1 MNHINIFSFKLIN
14 ILVRVY
20 WLIRVYFSSRVTSNY
35 KSNTLKKREFERQ
48 SMNSILDSISQP
60 KEIQNLNLKELI
72 QLAKECRHRII
83 EVTSQ
88 QGGHLASSLGTVEIT
103 VALLKNF
110 DFSIDRIVWDVGH
123 QAYPYKILTDRNKH
137 FDSLGKAGGIKKFLS
152 RDESSYD
159 HFGAG
164 HASTSISAALGM
176 AIGRDLQQK
185 KHRVIAIIGDGA
197 MTGGLAF
204 EALNHN
210 GSLDKNVL
218 VIYND
223 NGISIDPNVGAI
235 SKLLT
240 RFASSRFYNRFREE
254 TLEFAEKAP
263 FSEQLGLKTTLQ
275 KLHDSA
281 KSFFS
286 PPSMLFEQLGWRY
299 FGTVDGHKL
308 PDLLNLID
316 HVKNLD
322 GPIVI
327 HAITQKGKGYAF
339 AEEDSYKY
347 HGVTPFEPVDGKFI
361 KKEPTGNAKSFSEV
375 FGDKLDELM
384 ARDQK
389 LVVLSAAMLSGTGI
403 VKLQPK
409 YPDRVLDV
417 GIAEGHAVTCS
428 AGLAVAGN
436 KPFVAIY
443 STFLQRALDHIIHD
457 IAIQKLPVCF
467 MIDRAGLV
475 GADGPTHHGLYD
487 LTYLRMIPNMTIMV
501 PRNGAELRGMME
513 FACNYEKGPLAI
525 RYPKASTAEVDE
537 NKSPQLEFG
546 KAYILRKGEDVAL
559 FAVGLMVDTAEDV
572 ADLLQAKGYST
583 AVINAR
589 FVKPLDE
596 KMIVNFGNKVKLLV
610 SMEENT
616 RHGGFG
622 SGVLETL
629 SENGIRVP
637 TLLIGAPDRFIEQAS
652 QEEQRKAANLNAE
665 QIFMRILERIHL
677 PAEKIGNKRT
687 GLQKIHA

>member
-1 MNHINIFSFKLIN
+1 M
-14 ILVRVY
+14 
-20 WLIRVYFSSRVTSNY
+20 
-35 KSNTLKKREFERQ
+35 KSLLE
-48 SMNSILDSISQP
+48 SISQP
-60 KEIQNLNLKELI
+60 TEIQNLNLKELT
-72 QLAKECRHRII
+72 QLAEECRQRII

-88 QGGHLASSLGTVEIT
+88 RGGHLASSLGTVEIT

-110 DFSIDRIVWDVGH
+110 NFNIDRIVWDVGH
-123 QAYPYKILTDRNKH
+123 QAYAYKILTGRNEK

-152 RDESSYD
+152 RDESSFD

-176 AIGRDLQQK
+176 AIGRDIQQK
-185 KHRVIAIIGDGA
+185 KHRVIAVIGDGA

-210 GSLDKNVL
+210 GALDKNML

-223 NGISIDPNVGAI
+223 NSVSIDPNVGAI

-240 RFASSRFYNRFREE
+240 RFASSRFYNSFREE

-263 FSEQLGLKTTLQ
+263 FSERLGLKTTLQ

-299 FGTVDGHKL
+299 FGTVDGHDL
-308 PDLLNLID
+308 PELLDLINQ
-316 HVKNLD
+316 VKDLD

-339 AEEDSYKY
+339 AEEDAHKY
-347 HGVTPFEPVDGKFI
+347 HGVTPFEPEDGKFV
-361 KKEPTGNAKSFSEV
+361 KKKSSGNAISFSQV
-375 FGDKLDELM
+375 FANKLGELM
-384 ARDQK
+384 ARDEQ
-389 LVVLSAAMLSGTGI
+389 VVVVTAAMLSGTGI
-403 VKLQPK
+403 VKLEPK
-409 YPDRVLDV
+409 YPERVLDV

-428 AGLAVAGN
+428 AGLATTGS

-457 IAIQKLPVCF
+457 VAIQKLPVRF
-467 MIDRAGLV
+467 MLDRAGFV

-501 PRNGAELRGMME
+501 PRDGEELRGMME
-513 FACNYEKGPLAI
+513 LAYNNESGPSAI
-525 RYPKASTAEVDE
+525 RYPRGNTANPGE
-537 NKSPQLEFG
+537 NDCSQLEFG
-546 KAYILRKGEDVAL
+546 KAQILRKGKDIAL
-559 FAVGLMVDTAEDV
+559 FAIGLMVDIAEQT
-572 ADLLQAKGYST
+572 ADLLEKDGYSV
-583 AVINAR
+583 AVVNAR

-596 KMIVNFGNKVKLLV
+596 DVIVRLGKEVQLLV
-610 SMEENT
+610 SLEENT
-616 RHGGFG
+616 IHGGFG

-629 SENGIRVP
+629 SANGICVP
-637 TLLIGAPDRFIEQAS
+637 TLQLGVPDRFIAQGNPDEQLKSAELS
-652 QEEQRKAANLNAE
+652 ME
-665 QIFMRILERIHL
+665 QIYSRILERL
-677 PAEKIGNKRT
+677 PVPAHKKIRKKRIVSP
-687 GLQKIHA
+687 KNSPHNN

>member
-1 MNHINIFSFKLIN
+1 M
-14 ILVRVY
+14 
-20 WLIRVYFSSRVTSNY
+20 
-35 KSNTLKKREFERQ
+35 KSLLE
-48 SMNSILDSISQP
+48 SISQP
-60 KEIQNLNLKELI
+60 TEIQNLNLQELT
-72 QLAKECRHRII
+72 QLAEECRQRII
-83 EVTSQ
+83 KVTSQ
-88 QGGHLASSLGTVEIT
+88 RGGHLASSLGTVEIT

-110 DFSIDRIVWDVGH
+110 NFNIDRIVWDVGH
-123 QAYPYKILTDRNKH
+123 QAYAYKILTGRNEK

-152 RDESSYD
+152 RDESSFD

-185 KHRVIAIIGDGA
+185 KHRVIAVIGDGA

-210 GSLDKNVL
+210 GALDKNML

-223 NGISIDPNVGAI
+223 NSVSIDPNVGAI

-240 RFASSRFYNRFREE
+240 RFASSRFYNSFREE

-263 FSEQLGLKTTLQ
+263 FSERLGLKTTLQ

-299 FGTVDGHKL
+299 FGTVDGHDL
-308 PDLLNLID
+308 PELLDLIN
-316 HVKNLD
+316 HVKDLD

-339 AEEDSYKY
+339 AEEDAYKY
-347 HGVTPFEPVDGKFI
+347 HGVTPFEPEDGKFV
-361 KKEPTGNAKSFSEV
+361 KKKSSGNAISFSQV
-375 FGDKLDELM
+375 FGNKLGELM
-384 ARDQK
+384 ARDEQ
-389 LVVLSAAMLSGTGI
+389 VVVVTAAMLSGTGI
-403 VKLQPK
+403 VKLQLK
-409 YPDRVLDV
+409 YPERVLDV

-428 AGLAVAGN
+428 AGLATTGS

-457 IAIQKLPVCF
+457 VAIQKLPVRF
-467 MIDRAGLV
+467 MLDRAGFV

-501 PRNGAELRGMME
+501 PRDGEELRGMME
-513 FACNYEKGPLAI
+513 LAYNNESGPSAI
-525 RYPKASTAEVDE
+525 RYPRGNTANPDE
-537 NKSPQLEFG
+537 NDCSQLEFG
-546 KAYILRKGEDVAL
+546 KAQILRKGKDIAL
-559 FAVGLMVDTAEDV
+559 FAIGLMVDIAEQT
-572 ADLLQAKGYST
+572 ADLLEKNGYSV
-583 AVINAR
+583 AVVNAR

-596 KMIVNFGNKVKLLV
+596 DVIVRLGREVQLLV
-610 SMEENT
+610 SLEENT
-616 RHGGFG
+616 IHGGFG

-629 SENGIRVP
+629 SVSGICVP
-637 TLLIGAPDRFIEQAS
+637 TLQLGVPDRFIAQGNPDEQLRSAELS
-652 QEEQRKAANLNAE
+652 ME
-665 QIFMRILERIHL
+665 QIYSRILERL
-677 PAEKIGNKRT
+677 PVPAHKKIRKKRT
-687 GLQKIHA
+687 VSPKILAS

>member
-1 MNHINIFSFKLIN
+1 MK
-14 ILVRVY
+14 
-20 WLIRVYFSSRVTSNY
+20 
-35 KSNTLKKREFERQ
+35 
-48 SMNSILDSISQP
+48 SILASISQP
-60 KEIQNLNLKELI
+60 KEIQNLNLKELT
-72 QLAKECRHRII
+72 QLAAECRQRII

-88 QGGHLASSLGTVEIT
+88 RGGHLASSLGTVEIT

-110 DFSIDRIVWDVGH
+110 DFSLDRIVWDVGH
-123 QAYPYKILTDRNKH
+123 QAYPYKILTDRNEN
-137 FDSLGKAGGIKKFLS
+137 FDSLGKTGGIKKFLS

-185 KHRVIAIIGDGA
+185 KHRVIAVIGDGA

-210 GSLDKNVL
+210 GSLDKNML

-240 RFASSRFYNRFREE
+240 RFASSRFYNSFREE

-263 FSEQLGLKTTLQ
+263 FSERLGLKATLQ

-299 FGTVDGHKL
+299 FGTVDGHNL
-308 PDLLNLID
+308 PDLLDLID
-316 HVKNLD
+316 HVKDLD

-339 AEEDSYKY
+339 AEEDSHKY

-361 KKEPTGNAKSFSEV
+361 KNKSTGTTISFSQA
-375 FGDKLDELM
+375 FGDKLGELM
-384 ARDQK
+384 ERDEK
-389 LVVLSAAMLSGTGI
+389 VVVLTAAMLSGTGI

-428 AGLAVAGN
+428 AGLATTGN

-457 IAIQKLPVCF
+457 VAIQKLPVRF
-467 MIDRAGLV
+467 MLDRAGFV

-513 FACNYEKGPLAI
+513 LAYNYENGPLAI
-525 RYPKASTAEVDE
+525 RYPRGNTVELDE
-537 NKSPQLEFG
+537 NKSPQIEFG
-546 KAYILRKGEDVAL
+546 KAHVLRKGQDVAL
-559 FAVGLMVDTAEDV
+559 FAVGVMVDTAEEV
-572 ADLLQAKGYST
+572 ADVLEAKGFST

-596 KMIVNFGNKVKLLV
+596 KVIFQFGGKVKLLV
-610 SMEENT
+610 SLEENT
-616 RHGGFG
+616 IHGGFG
-622 SGVLETL
+622 SGVLESL
-629 SENGIRVP
+629 SEKGMCVP
-637 TLLIGAPDRFIEQAS
+637 TLQIGVPDRFIAQGS
-652 QEEQRKAANLNAE
+652 PEEQRQATELSPE
-665 QIFMRILERIHL
+665 QISTRILERL
-677 PAEKIGNKRT
+677 PVTEKEINKKRND
-687 GLQKIHA
+687 LQKVSA

>member
-1 MNHINIFSFKLIN
+1 M
-14 ILVRVY
+14 
-20 WLIRVYFSSRVTSNY
+20 
-35 KSNTLKKREFERQ
+35 KSLLE
-48 SMNSILDSISQP
+48 SISQP
-60 KEIQNLNLKELI
+60 TEIQNLNLQELT
-72 QLAKECRHRII
+72 QLAEECRQRII

-88 QGGHLASSLGTVEIT
+88 RGGHLASSLGTVEIT

-110 DFSIDRIVWDVGH
+110 NFNIDRIVWDVGH
-123 QAYPYKILTDRNKH
+123 QAYAYKILTGRNEK

-152 RDESSYD
+152 RDESSFD

-185 KHRVIAIIGDGA
+185 KHRVIAVIGDGA

-210 GSLDKNVL
+210 GALDKNML

-223 NGISIDPNVGAI
+223 NSVSIDPNVGAI

-240 RFASSRFYNRFREE
+240 RFASSRFYNSFREE

-263 FSEQLGLKTTLQ
+263 FSERLGLKTTLQ

-299 FGTVDGHKL
+299 FGTVDGHDL
-308 PDLLNLID
+308 PELLDLIN
-316 HVKNLD
+316 HVKDLD

-339 AEEDSYKY
+339 AEEDAHKY
-347 HGVTPFEPVDGKFI
+347 HGVTPFEPEDGKFV
-361 KKEPTGNAKSFSEV
+361 KKKSSGNAISFSQV
-375 FGDKLDELM
+375 FGNKLGELM
-384 ARDQK
+384 ARDEQ
-389 LVVLSAAMLSGTGI
+389 VVVVTAAMLSGTGI
-403 VKLQPK
+403 VKLQLK
-409 YPDRVLDV
+409 YPERVLDV

-428 AGLAVAGN
+428 AGLATTGS

-457 IAIQKLPVCF
+457 VAIQKLPVRF
-467 MIDRAGLV
+467 MLDRAGFV
-475 GADGPTHHGLYD
+475 GTDGPTHHGLYD

-501 PRNGAELRGMME
+501 PRDGEELRGMME
-513 FACNYEKGPLAI
+513 LAYNNESGPSAI
-525 RYPKASTAEVDE
+525 RYPRGNTANPDE
-537 NKSPQLEFG
+537 NDCSQLEFG
-546 KAYILRKGEDVAL
+546 KAQILRKGKDIAL
-559 FAVGLMVDTAEDV
+559 FAIGLMVDIAEQT
-572 ADLLQAKGYST
+572 ADLLEKNGYSV
-583 AVINAR
+583 AVVNAR

-596 KMIVNFGNKVKLLV
+596 DVIVRLGREVQLLV
-610 SMEENT
+610 SLEENT
-616 RHGGFG
+616 IHGGFG

-629 SENGIRVP
+629 SVSGICVP
-637 TLLIGAPDRFIEQAS
+637 TLQLGVPDRFIAQGNPDEQLRSAELS
-652 QEEQRKAANLNAE
+652 ME
-665 QIFMRILERIHL
+665 QIYSRILERL
-677 PAEKIGNKRT
+677 PVPAHKKIRKKRT
-687 GLQKIHA
+687 VSPKILAS

>member
-1 MNHINIFSFKLIN
+1 M
-14 ILVRVY
+14 
-20 WLIRVYFSSRVTSNY
+20 
-35 KSNTLKKREFERQ
+35 KKREFERQ

-384 ARDQK
+384 ALDQK

-457 IAIQKLPVCF
+457 IAIQKLPVRF

>member
-1 MNHINIFSFKLIN
+1 M
-14 ILVRVY
+14 
-20 WLIRVYFSSRVTSNY
+20 
-35 KSNTLKKREFERQ
+35 KSLLE
-48 SMNSILDSISQP
+48 SISQP
-60 KEIQNLNLKELI
+60 SEIQNLNLQELT
-72 QLAKECRHRII
+72 QLAEECRQRII
-83 EVTSQ
+83 KVTSQ
-88 QGGHLASSLGTVEIT
+88 RGGHLASSLGTVEIT

-110 DFSIDRIVWDVGH
+110 NFNIDRIVWDVGH
-123 QAYPYKILTDRNKH
+123 QAYAYKILTGRNEK

-152 RDESSYD
+152 RDESSFD

-185 KHRVIAIIGDGA
+185 KHRVIAVIGDGA

-210 GSLDKNVL
+210 GALDKNML

-223 NGISIDPNVGAI
+223 NSVSIDPNVGAI

-240 RFASSRFYNRFREE
+240 RFASSRFYNSFREE

-263 FSEQLGLKTTLQ
+263 FSERLGLKTTLQ

-299 FGTVDGHKL
+299 FGTVDGHDL
-308 PDLLNLID
+308 PELLDLIN
-316 HVKNLD
+316 HVKDLD
-322 GPIVI
+322 GPIII

-339 AEEDSYKY
+339 AEEDAHKY
-347 HGVTPFEPVDGKFI
+347 HGVTPFEPEDGKFV
-361 KKEPTGNAKSFSEV
+361 KKKSSGNAISFSQV
-375 FGDKLDELM
+375 FGNKLGELM
-384 ARDQK
+384 ARDEQ
-389 LVVLSAAMLSGTGI
+389 VVVVTAAMLSGTGI

-409 YPDRVLDV
+409 YPERVLDV

-428 AGLAVAGN
+428 AGLATTGS

-457 IAIQKLPVCF
+457 VAIQKLPVRF
-467 MIDRAGLV
+467 MLDRAGFV

-501 PRNGAELRGMME
+501 PRDGGELRGMME
-513 FACNYEKGPLAI
+513 LAYNNESGPSAI
-525 RYPKASTAEVDE
+525 RYPRGNTANPEE
-537 NKSPQLEFG
+537 NDCSQLEFG
-546 KAYILRKGEDVAL
+546 KAQILRKGKDIAL
-559 FAVGLMVDTAEDV
+559 FAIGLMVDIAEQT
-572 ADLLQAKGYST
+572 ADLLEKNGYSV
-583 AVINAR
+583 AVVNAR

-596 KMIVNFGNKVKLLV
+596 DVIVRLGREVQLLV
-610 SMEENT
+610 SLEENT
-616 RHGGFG
+616 IHGGFG

-629 SENGIRVP
+629 SVSGICVP
-637 TLLIGAPDRFIEQAS
+637 TLQLGVPDRFIAQGNPDEQLRSAELS
-652 QEEQRKAANLNAE
+652 ME
-665 QIFMRILERIHL
+665 QIYSRILERL
-677 PAEKIGNKRT
+677 PVPAHKKIRKKRIVSPKK
-687 GLQKIHA
+687 LAS

>member
-1 MNHINIFSFKLIN
+1 MK
-14 ILVRVY
+14 
-20 WLIRVYFSSRVTSNY
+20 
-35 KSNTLKKREFERQ
+35 
-48 SMNSILDSISQP
+48 SILASISQP
-60 KEIQNLNLKELI
+60 KEIQNLNLKELT
-72 QLAKECRHRII
+72 QLAAECRQRII

-88 QGGHLASSLGTVEIT
+88 RGGHLASSLGTVEIT

-110 DFSIDRIVWDVGH
+110 DFSSDRIVWDVGH
-123 QAYPYKILTDRNKH
+123 QAYPYKILTDRNEN
-137 FDSLGKAGGIKKFLS
+137 FDSLGKSGGIKKFLS

-185 KHRVIAIIGDGA
+185 KHRVIAVIGDGA

-210 GSLDKNVL
+210 GSLDKNML

-240 RFASSRFYNRFREE
+240 RFASSRFYNSFREE
-254 TLEFAEKAP
+254 TLEFADKAP
-263 FSEQLGLKTTLQ
+263 FSERLGLKATLQ

-299 FGTVDGHKL
+299 FGTVDGHNL
-308 PDLLNLID
+308 PDLLDLID
-316 HVKNLD
+316 HVKDLD

-339 AEEDSYKY
+339 AEEDSHKY

-361 KKEPTGNAKSFSEV
+361 KNKSTGTTISFSQA
-375 FGDKLDELM
+375 FGDKLGELM
-384 ARDQK
+384 ERDEK
-389 LVVLSAAMLSGTGI
+389 VVVLTAAMLSGTGI

-428 AGLAVAGN
+428 AGLATTGN

-457 IAIQKLPVCF
+457 VAIQKLPVRF
-467 MIDRAGLV
+467 MLDRAGFV

-513 FACNYEKGPLAI
+513 LACNYENGPLAI
-525 RYPKASTAEVDE
+525 RYPRGNTAELDE
-537 NKSPQLEFG
+537 NKSPQIEFG
-546 KAYILRKGEDVAL
+546 KAHILRKGRDVAL
-559 FAVGLMVDTAEDV
+559 FAVGSMVDTAEDV
-572 ADLLQAKGYST
+572 ADVLEAKGFST

-596 KMIVNFGNKVKLLV
+596 KVIVRFGGKVKMLV
-610 SMEENT
+610 SLEENT
-616 RHGGFG
+616 IHGGFG

-629 SENGIRVP
+629 SEKGICVP
-637 TLLIGAPDRFIEQAS
+637 TLQIGVPDRFIAQGS
-652 QEEQRKAANLNAE
+652 PEEQRQAAELSPE
-665 QIFMRILERIHL
+665 QISTRILERL
-677 PAEKIGNKRT
+677 PVTEQKINKKRT
-687 GLQKIHA
+687 DLQKVSA

>member
-1 MNHINIFSFKLIN
+1 M
-14 ILVRVY
+14 
-20 WLIRVYFSSRVTSNY
+20 
-35 KSNTLKKREFERQ
+35 KSLLE
-48 SMNSILDSISQP
+48 SISQP
-60 KEIQNLNLKELI
+60 TEIQNLNLQELT
-72 QLAKECRHRII
+72 QLAEECRQRII

-88 QGGHLASSLGTVEIT
+88 RGGHLASSLGTVEIT

-110 DFSIDRIVWDVGH
+110 NFNIDRIVWDVGH
-123 QAYPYKILTDRNKH
+123 QAYAYKILTGRNEK

-152 RDESSYD
+152 RDESSFD

-185 KHRVIAIIGDGA
+185 KHRVIAVIGDGA

-210 GSLDKNVL
+210 GALDKNML

-223 NGISIDPNVGAI
+223 NSVSIDPNVGAI

-240 RFASSRFYNRFREE
+240 RFASSRFYNSFREE

-263 FSEQLGLKTTLQ
+263 FSERLGLKTTLQ

-299 FGTVDGHKL
+299 FGTVDGHDL
-308 PDLLNLID
+308 PELLDLIN
-316 HVKNLD
+316 HVKDLD

-339 AEEDSYKY
+339 AEEDAHKY
-347 HGVTPFEPVDGKFI
+347 HGVTPFEPEDGKFV
-361 KKEPTGNAKSFSEV
+361 KKKSSGNAISFSQV
-375 FGDKLDELM
+375 FGNKLGELM
-384 ARDQK
+384 ARDEQ
-389 LVVLSAAMLSGTGI
+389 VVVVTAAMLSGTGI

-409 YPDRVLDV
+409 YPERVLDV

-428 AGLAVAGN
+428 AGLATTGS

-457 IAIQKLPVCF
+457 VAIQKLPVRF
-467 MIDRAGLV
+467 MLDRAGFV

-501 PRNGAELRGMME
+501 PRDGGELRGMME
-513 FACNYEKGPLAI
+513 LAYNNESGPSAI
-525 RYPKASTAEVDE
+525 RYPRGNTANPEE
-537 NKSPQLEFG
+537 NDCSQLEFG
-546 KAYILRKGEDVAL
+546 KAQILRKGKDIAL
-559 FAVGLMVDTAEDV
+559 FAIGSMVDIAEET
-572 ADLLQAKGYST
+572 ADLLEKNGYSV
-583 AVINAR
+583 AVVNAR

-596 KMIVNFGNKVKLLV
+596 DVIVRLGREVQLLV
-610 SMEENT
+610 SLEENT
-616 RHGGFG
+616 IHGGFG

-629 SENGIRVP
+629 SVSGICVP
-637 TLLIGAPDRFIEQAS
+637 TLQLGVPDRFIAQGNPDEQLRSAELS
-652 QEEQRKAANLNAE
+652 ME
-665 QIFMRILERIHL
+665 QIYSRILERL
-677 PAEKIGNKRT
+677 PVPAHKKIRKKRIVSPKK
-687 GLQKIHA
+687 LAS

>member
-1 MNHINIFSFKLIN
+1 M
-14 ILVRVY
+14 
-20 WLIRVYFSSRVTSNY
+20 
-35 KSNTLKKREFERQ
+35 KSLLE
-48 SMNSILDSISQP
+48 SISQP
-60 KEIQNLNLKELI
+60 SEIQNLNLQELT
-72 QLAKECRHRII
+72 QLAEECRQRII
-83 EVTSQ
+83 KVTSQ
-88 QGGHLASSLGTVEIT
+88 RGGHLASSLGTVEIT

-110 DFSIDRIVWDVGH
+110 NFNIDRIVWDVGH
-123 QAYPYKILTDRNKH
+123 QAYAYKILTGRNEK
-137 FDSLGKAGGIKKFLS
+137 FDSLGKDGGIKKFLS
-152 RDESSYD
+152 RDESSFD

-185 KHRVIAIIGDGA
+185 KHRVIAVIGDGA

-210 GSLDKNVL
+210 GALDKNML

-223 NGISIDPNVGAI
+223 NSVSIDPNVGAI

-240 RFASSRFYNRFREE
+240 RFASSRFYNSFREE

-263 FSEQLGLKTTLQ
+263 FSERLGLKTTLQ

-299 FGTVDGHKL
+299 FGTVDGHDL
-308 PDLLNLID
+308 PELLDLIN
-316 HVKNLD
+316 HVKDLD

-339 AEEDSYKY
+339 AEEDAHKY
-347 HGVTPFEPVDGKFI
+347 HGVTPFEPEDGKFV
-361 KKEPTGNAKSFSEV
+361 KKKSSGNAISFSQV
-375 FGDKLDELM
+375 FGNKLGELM
-384 ARDQK
+384 ARDER
-389 LVVLSAAMLSGTGI
+389 VVVVTAAMLSGTGI

-409 YPDRVLDV
+409 YPERVLDV

-428 AGLAVAGN
+428 AGLATTGS

-457 IAIQKLPVCF
+457 VAIQKLPVRF
-467 MIDRAGLV
+467 MLDRAGFV

-501 PRNGAELRGMME
+501 PRDGDELRSMME
-513 FACNYEKGPLAI
+513 LAYNNESGPSAI
-525 RYPKASTAEVDE
+525 RYPRGNTANPEE
-537 NKSPQLEFG
+537 NDCSQLEFG
-546 KAYILRKGEDVAL
+546 KAQILRKGKDIAL
-559 FAVGLMVDTAEDV
+559 FAIGSMVDIAEET
-572 ADLLQAKGYST
+572 ADLLEKNGYSV
-583 AVINAR
+583 AVVNAR

-596 KMIVNFGNKVKLLV
+596 DVIVRLGREVQLLV
-610 SMEENT
+610 SLEENT
-616 RHGGFG
+616 IHGGFG

-629 SENGIRVP
+629 SVSGICVP
-637 TLLIGAPDRFIEQAS
+637 TLQLGVPDRFIAQGNPDEQLRSAELS
-652 QEEQRKAANLNAE
+652 ME
-665 QIFMRILERIHL
+665 QIYSRILERL
-677 PAEKIGNKRT
+677 PVPAHKKIRKKRIVSP
-687 GLQKIHA
+687 KILAS

>member
-1 MNHINIFSFKLIN
+1 M
-14 ILVRVY
+14 
-20 WLIRVYFSSRVTSNY
+20 
-35 KSNTLKKREFERQ
+35 KSLLE
-48 SMNSILDSISQP
+48 SISQP
-60 KEIQNLNLKELI
+60 TEIQNLNLQELT
-72 QLAKECRHRII
+72 QLAKECRQRII

-88 QGGHLASSLGTVEIT
+88 RGGHLASSLGTVEIT

-110 DFSIDRIVWDVGH
+110 NFNIDRIVWDVGH
-123 QAYPYKILTDRNKH
+123 QAYAYKILTGRNEK

-152 RDESSYD
+152 RDESSFD

-185 KHRVIAIIGDGA
+185 NHRVIAVIGDGA

-210 GSLDKNVL
+210 GALDKNML

-223 NGISIDPNVGAI
+223 NSVSIDPNVGAI

-240 RFASSRFYNRFREE
+240 RFASSRFYNSFREE

-263 FSEQLGLKTTLQ
+263 FSERLGLKTTLQ

-299 FGTVDGHKL
+299 FGTVDGHDL
-308 PDLLNLID
+308 PELLDLIN
-316 HVKNLD
+316 HVKDLD

-339 AEEDSYKY
+339 AEEDAHKY
-347 HGVTPFEPVDGKFI
+347 HGVTPFEPEDGKFV
-361 KKEPTGNAKSFSEV
+361 KKKSSGNAISFSQV
-375 FGDKLDELM
+375 FGNKLGELM
-384 ARDQK
+384 ARDEQ
-389 LVVLSAAMLSGTGI
+389 VVVVTAAMLSGTGI

-409 YPDRVLDV
+409 YPERVLDV

-428 AGLAVAGN
+428 AGLATTGS

-457 IAIQKLPVCF
+457 VAIQKLPVRF
-467 MIDRAGLV
+467 MLDRAGFV

-501 PRNGAELRGMME
+501 PRDGEELRGMME
-513 FACNYEKGPLAI
+513 LAYNNESGPSAI
-525 RYPKASTAEVDE
+525 RYPRGNTANPEE
-537 NKSPQLEFG
+537 NDCSQLEFG
-546 KAYILRKGEDVAL
+546 KAQILRKGKDIAL
-559 FAVGLMVDTAEDV
+559 FAIGLMVDIAEQT
-572 ADLLQAKGYST
+572 ADLLEKNGYSV
-583 AVINAR
+583 AVVNAR

-596 KMIVNFGNKVKLLV
+596 DVIVRLGREVQLLV
-610 SMEENT
+610 SLEENT
-616 RHGGFG
+616 IHGGFG

-629 SENGIRVP
+629 SVSGICVP
-637 TLLIGAPDRFIEQAS
+637 TLQLGVPDRFIAQGNPDEQLRSAELS
-652 QEEQRKAANLNAE
+652 ME
-665 QIFMRILERIHL
+665 QIYSRILERL
-677 PAEKIGNKRT
+677 PVPAHKKIRKKRT
-687 GLQKIHA
+687 VSPKILAS

>member
-1 MNHINIFSFKLIN
+1 MK
-14 ILVRVY
+14 
-20 WLIRVYFSSRVTSNY
+20 
-35 KSNTLKKREFERQ
+35 
-48 SMNSILDSISQP
+48 SILASISQP
-60 KEIQNLNLKELI
+60 KEIQNLNLKELT
-72 QLAKECRHRII
+72 QLAAECRQRII

-88 QGGHLASSLGTVEIT
+88 RGGHLASSLGTVEIT
-103 VALLKNF
+103 VALLKNY
-110 DFSIDRIVWDVGH
+110 DFSLDRIVWDVGH
-123 QAYPYKILTDRNKH
+123 QAYPYKILTDRNEN

-152 RDESSYD
+152 RDESNYD

-176 AIGRDLQQK
+176 AIGRDLQHK
-185 KHRVIAIIGDGA
+185 KHRVIAVIGDGA

-210 GSLDKNVL
+210 GSLDKNML

-240 RFASSRFYNRFREE
+240 RFASSRFYNSFREE
-254 TLEFAEKAP
+254 TLEFADKAP
-263 FSEQLGLKTTLQ
+263 FSERLGLKATLQ

-299 FGTVDGHKL
+299 FGTVDGHNL
-308 PDLLNLID
+308 PDLLDLFD
-316 HVKNLD
+316 HVKDLD

-339 AEEDSYKY
+339 AEEDSHKY

-361 KKEPTGNAKSFSEV
+361 KKKSTGNAISFSQV
-375 FGDKLDELM
+375 FGDKLGELM
-384 ARDQK
+384 ERDEK
-389 LVVLSAAMLSGTGI
+389 VVVVTAAMLSGTGI

-428 AGLAVAGN
+428 AGLATTGN

-457 IAIQKLPVCF
+457 VAIQNLPVRF
-467 MIDRAGLV
+467 MLDRAGFV

-513 FACNYEKGPLAI
+513 LASNYETGPLAI
-525 RYPKASTAEVDE
+525 RYPRGNTAELDE
-537 NKSPQLEFG
+537 KKIPQIEYG
-546 KAYILRKGEDVAL
+546 KAHVLRKGQDVAL
-559 FAVGLMVDTAEDV
+559 FAVGSMVDTAEKV
-572 ADLLQAKGYST
+572 ADLLEEKGYST
-583 AVINAR
+583 AVVNAR
-589 FVKPLDE
+589 FVKPLDGNV
-596 KMIVNFGNKVKLLV
+596 IVQFAEKVKLLV
-610 SMEENT
+610 SLEENT
-616 RHGGFG
+616 IHGGFG

-629 SENGIRVP
+629 SEQGICVP
-637 TLLIGAPDRFIEQAS
+637 TLQIGVPDRFIAQGS
-652 QEEQRKAANLNAE
+652 PEEQFQAAELSPE
-665 QIFMRILERIHL
+665 QISKRILERL
-677 PAEKIGNKRT
+677 PATVEKIDKKRID
-687 GLQKIHA
+687 LQKVSA

>member
-1 MNHINIFSFKLIN
+1 M
-14 ILVRVY
+14 
-20 WLIRVYFSSRVTSNY
+20 
-35 KSNTLKKREFERQ
+35 KSLLE
-48 SMNSILDSISQP
+48 SISQP
-60 KEIQNLNLKELI
+60 TEIQNLNLQELT
-72 QLAKECRHRII
+72 QLAEECRQRII
-83 EVTSQ
+83 KVTSQ
-88 QGGHLASSLGTVEIT
+88 RGGHLASSLGTVEIT

-110 DFSIDRIVWDVGH
+110 NFNIDRIVWDVGH
-123 QAYPYKILTDRNKH
+123 QAYAYKILTGRNEK

-152 RDESSYD
+152 RDESSFD

-185 KHRVIAIIGDGA
+185 KHRVIAVIGDGA

-210 GSLDKNVL
+210 GALDKNML

-223 NGISIDPNVGAI
+223 NSVSIDPNVGAI

-240 RFASSRFYNRFREE
+240 RFASSRFYNSFREE

-263 FSEQLGLKTTLQ
+263 FSERLGLKTTLQ

-299 FGTVDGHKL
+299 FGTVDGHDL
-308 PDLLNLID
+308 PELLDLIN
-316 HVKNLD
+316 HVKDLD

-339 AEEDSYKY
+339 AEEDAHKY
-347 HGVTPFEPVDGKFI
+347 HGVTPFEPEDGKFV
-361 KKEPTGNAKSFSEV
+361 KKKSSGNAISFSQV
-375 FGDKLDELM
+375 FGNKLGELM
-384 ARDQK
+384 ARDEQ
-389 LVVLSAAMLSGTGI
+389 VVVVTAAMLSGTGI

-409 YPDRVLDV
+409 YPERVLDV

-428 AGLAVAGN
+428 AGLATTGS

-457 IAIQKLPVCF
+457 VAIQKLPVRF
-467 MIDRAGLV
+467 MLDRAGFV

-501 PRNGAELRGMME
+501 PRDGEELRGMME
-513 FACNYEKGPLAI
+513 LAYNNESGPSAI
-525 RYPKASTAEVDE
+525 RYPRGNTANPEE
-537 NKSPQLEFG
+537 NDCSQLEFG
-546 KAYILRKGEDVAL
+546 KAQILRKGKDIAL
-559 FAVGLMVDTAEDV
+559 FAIGLMVDIAEQT
-572 ADLLQAKGYST
+572 ADLLEKNGYSV
-583 AVINAR
+583 AVVNAR

-596 KMIVNFGNKVKLLV
+596 DVIVRLGREVQLLV
-610 SMEENT
+610 SLEENT
-616 RHGGFG
+616 IHGGFG

-629 SENGIRVP
+629 SVSGICVP
-637 TLLIGAPDRFIEQAS
+637 TLQLGVPDRFIAQGNPDEQLRSAELS
-652 QEEQRKAANLNAE
+652 ME
-665 QIFMRILERIHL
+665 QIYSRILERL
-677 PAEKIGNKRT
+677 PVPAHKKIRKKRIVSP
-687 GLQKIHA
+687 KILAS

>member
-1 MNHINIFSFKLIN
+1 M
-14 ILVRVY
+14 
-20 WLIRVYFSSRVTSNY
+20 
-35 KSNTLKKREFERQ
+35 KSLLE
-48 SMNSILDSISQP
+48 SISQP
-60 KEIQNLNLKELI
+60 SEIQNLNLQELT
-72 QLAKECRHRII
+72 QLAEECRQRII
-83 EVTSQ
+83 KVTSQ
-88 QGGHLASSLGTVEIT
+88 RGGHLASSLGTVEIT

-110 DFSIDRIVWDVGH
+110 NFNIDRIVWDVGH
-123 QAYPYKILTDRNKH
+123 QAYAYKILTGRNEK

-152 RDESSYD
+152 RDESSFD

-185 KHRVIAIIGDGA
+185 KHRVIAVIGDGA

-210 GSLDKNVL
+210 GALDKNML

-223 NGISIDPNVGAI
+223 NSVSIDPNVGAI

-240 RFASSRFYNRFREE
+240 RFASSRFYNSFREE

-263 FSEQLGLKTTLQ
+263 FSERLGLKTTLQ

-299 FGTVDGHKL
+299 FGTVDGHDL
-308 PDLLNLID
+308 PELLDLIN
-316 HVKNLD
+316 HVKDLD
-322 GPIVI
+322 GPIII
-327 HAITQKGKGYAF
+327 HTITQKGKGYAF
-339 AEEDSYKY
+339 AEEDAHKY
-347 HGVTPFEPVDGKFI
+347 HGVTPFEPEDGKFV
-361 KKEPTGNAKSFSEV
+361 KKKSSGNAISFSQV
-375 FGDKLDELM
+375 FGNKLGELM
-384 ARDQK
+384 ARDEQ
-389 LVVLSAAMLSGTGI
+389 VVVVTAAMLSGTGI

-409 YPDRVLDV
+409 YPERVLDV

-428 AGLAVAGN
+428 AGLATTGS

-457 IAIQKLPVCF
+457 VAIQKLPVRF
-467 MIDRAGLV
+467 MLDRAGFV

-501 PRNGAELRGMME
+501 PRDGGELRGMME
-513 FACNYEKGPLAI
+513 LAYNNESGPSAI
-525 RYPKASTAEVDE
+525 RYPRGNTANPDE
-537 NKSPQLEFG
+537 NDCSQLEFG
-546 KAYILRKGEDVAL
+546 KAQILRKGKDIAL
-559 FAVGLMVDTAEDV
+559 FAIGLMVEIAEQT
-572 ADLLQAKGYST
+572 ADLLEKNGYSV
-583 AVINAR
+583 AVVNAR

-596 KMIVNFGNKVKLLV
+596 DVIVRLGREVQLLV
-610 SMEENT
+610 SLEENT
-616 RHGGFG
+616 IHGGFG

-629 SENGIRVP
+629 SVSGICVP
-637 TLLIGAPDRFIEQAS
+637 TLQLGVPDRFIAQGNPDEQLRSAELS
-652 QEEQRKAANLNAE
+652 ME
-665 QIFMRILERIHL
+665 QIYSRILERL
-677 PAEKIGNKRT
+677 PVPAHKKIRKKRIVSPKK
-687 GLQKIHA
+687 LAS

>member
-1 MNHINIFSFKLIN
+1 
-14 ILVRVY
+14 
-20 WLIRVYFSSRVTSNY
+20 
-35 KSNTLKKREFERQ
+35 
-48 SMNSILDSISQP
+48 MNSLLESISQP
-60 KEIQNLNLKELI
+60 SEIQNLNLQELT
-72 QLAKECRHRII
+72 QLAEECRQRII
-83 EVTSQ
+83 KVTSQ
-88 QGGHLASSLGTVEIT
+88 RGGHLASSLGTVEIT

-110 DFSIDRIVWDVGH
+110 NFNIDRIVWDVGH
-123 QAYPYKILTDRNKH
+123 QAYAYKILTGRNEK

-152 RDESSYD
+152 RDESSFD

-185 KHRVIAIIGDGA
+185 KHRVIAVIGDGA

-210 GSLDKNVL
+210 GALDKNML

-223 NGISIDPNVGAI
+223 NSVSIDPNVGAI

-240 RFASSRFYNRFREE
+240 RFASSRFYNSFREE

-263 FSEQLGLKTTLQ
+263 FSERLGLKTTLQ

-299 FGTVDGHKL
+299 FGTVDGHDL
-308 PDLLNLID
+308 PELLDLIN
-316 HVKNLD
+316 HVKDLD

-339 AEEDSYKY
+339 AEEDAHKY
-347 HGVTPFEPVDGKFI
+347 HGVTPFEPEDGKFV
-361 KKEPTGNAKSFSEV
+361 KKKSSGNAISFSQV
-375 FGDKLDELM
+375 FGNKLGELM
-384 ARDQK
+384 ARDER
-389 LVVLSAAMLSGTGI
+389 VVVVTAAMLSGTGI

-409 YPDRVLDV
+409 YPERVLDV

-428 AGLAVAGN
+428 AGLATTGS

-457 IAIQKLPVCF
+457 VAIQKLPVRF
-467 MIDRAGLV
+467 MLDRAGFV

-501 PRNGAELRGMME
+501 PRDGGELRGMME
-513 FACNYEKGPLAI
+513 LAYNNESGPSAI
-525 RYPKASTAEVDE
+525 RYPRGNTANPEE
-537 NKSPQLEFG
+537 NDCSQLEFG
-546 KAYILRKGEDVAL
+546 KAQILRKGKDIAL
-559 FAVGLMVDTAEDV
+559 FAIGSMVDIAEET
-572 ADLLQAKGYST
+572 ADLLEKNGYSV
-583 AVINAR
+583 AVVNAR

-596 KMIVNFGNKVKLLV
+596 DVIVRLGREVQLLV
-610 SMEENT
+610 SLEENT
-616 RHGGFG
+616 IHGGFG

-629 SENGIRVP
+629 SVSGICVP
-637 TLLIGAPDRFIEQAS
+637 TLQLGVPDRFIAQGNPDEQLRSAELS
-652 QEEQRKAANLNAE
+652 ME
-665 QIFMRILERIHL
+665 QIYSRILERL
-677 PAEKIGNKRT
+677 PVPAHKKIRKKRIVSPKK
-687 GLQKIHA
+687 LAS

>member
-1 MNHINIFSFKLIN
+1 M
-14 ILVRVY
+14 
-20 WLIRVYFSSRVTSNY
+20 
-35 KSNTLKKREFERQ
+35 KSLLE
-48 SMNSILDSISQP
+48 SISQP
-60 KEIQNLNLKELI
+60 TEIQNLNLQELT
-72 QLAKECRHRII
+72 QLAEECRQRII

-88 QGGHLASSLGTVEIT
+88 RGGHLASSLGTVEIT

-110 DFSIDRIVWDVGH
+110 NFNIDRIVWDVGH
-123 QAYPYKILTDRNKH
+123 QAYAYKILTGRNEK

-152 RDESSYD
+152 RDESSFD

-185 KHRVIAIIGDGA
+185 KHRVIAVIGDGA

-210 GSLDKNVL
+210 GALDKNML

-223 NGISIDPNVGAI
+223 NSVSIDPNVGAI

-240 RFASSRFYNRFREE
+240 RFASSRFYNSFREE

-263 FSEQLGLKTTLQ
+263 FSERLGLKTTLQ

-299 FGTVDGHKL
+299 FGTVDGHDL
-308 PDLLNLID
+308 PELLDLIN
-316 HVKNLD
+316 HVKDLD

-339 AEEDSYKY
+339 AEEDAHKY
-347 HGVTPFEPVDGKFI
+347 HGVTPFEPEDGKFV
-361 KKEPTGNAKSFSEV
+361 KKKSSGNAISFSQV
-375 FGDKLDELM
+375 FGNKLGELM
-384 ARDQK
+384 ARDEQ
-389 LVVLSAAMLSGTGI
+389 VVVVTAAMLSGTGI
-403 VKLQPK
+403 VKLQLK
-409 YPDRVLDV
+409 YPERVLDV

-428 AGLAVAGN
+428 AGLATTGS

-457 IAIQKLPVCF
+457 VAIQKLPVRF
-467 MIDRAGLV
+467 MLDRAGFV

-501 PRNGAELRGMME
+501 PRDGEELRGMME
-513 FACNYEKGPLAI
+513 LAYNNESGPSAI
-525 RYPKASTAEVDE
+525 RYPRGNTANPDE
-537 NKSPQLEFG
+537 NDCSQLEFG
-546 KAYILRKGEDVAL
+546 KAQILRKGKDIAL
-559 FAVGLMVDTAEDV
+559 FAIGLMVDIAEQT
-572 ADLLQAKGYST
+572 ADLLEKNGYSV
-583 AVINAR
+583 AVVNAR

-596 KMIVNFGNKVKLLV
+596 DVIVRLGREVQLLV
-610 SMEENT
+610 SLEENT
-616 RHGGFG
+616 IHGGFG

-629 SENGIRVP
+629 SVSGICVP
-637 TLLIGAPDRFIEQAS
+637 TLQLGVPDRFIAQGSPDEQLRSAELS
-652 QEEQRKAANLNAE
+652 ME
-665 QIFMRILERIHL
+665 QIYSRILERL
-677 PAEKIGNKRT
+677 PVPAHKKIRKKRIVSPKK
-687 GLQKIHA
+687 LAS

>member
-1 MNHINIFSFKLIN
+1 M
-14 ILVRVY
+14 
-20 WLIRVYFSSRVTSNY
+20 
-35 KSNTLKKREFERQ
+35 KSLLE
-48 SMNSILDSISQP
+48 SISQP
-60 KEIQNLNLKELI
+60 TEIQNLNLQELT
-72 QLAKECRHRII
+72 QLAEECRQRII

-88 QGGHLASSLGTVEIT
+88 RGGHLASSLGTVEIT

-110 DFSIDRIVWDVGH
+110 NFNIDRIVWDVGH
-123 QAYPYKILTDRNKH
+123 QAYAYKILTGRNEK

-152 RDESSYD
+152 RDESSFD

-185 KHRVIAIIGDGA
+185 KHRVIAVIGDGA

-210 GSLDKNVL
+210 GALDKNML

-223 NGISIDPNVGAI
+223 NSISIDPNVGAI

-240 RFASSRFYNRFREE
+240 RFASSRFYNSFREE

-263 FSEQLGLKTTLQ
+263 FSERLGLKTTLQ

-299 FGTVDGHKL
+299 FGTVDGHDL
-308 PDLLNLID
+308 PELLDLIN
-316 HVKNLD
+316 HVKDLD

-339 AEEDSYKY
+339 AEEDAHKY
-347 HGVTPFEPVDGKFI
+347 HGVTPFEPEDGKFV
-361 KKEPTGNAKSFSEV
+361 KKKSSGNAISFSQV
-375 FGDKLDELM
+375 FGNKLGELM
-384 ARDQK
+384 ARDEQ
-389 LVVLSAAMLSGTGI
+389 VVVVTAAMLSGTGI

-409 YPDRVLDV
+409 YPERVLDV

-428 AGLAVAGN
+428 AGLATTGS

-457 IAIQKLPVCF
+457 VAIQKLPVRF
-467 MIDRAGLV
+467 MLDRAGFV

-501 PRNGAELRGMME
+501 PRDGEELRGMME
-513 FACNYEKGPLAI
+513 LAYNNESGPSAI
-525 RYPKASTAEVDE
+525 RYPRGNTANPDE
-537 NKSPQLEFG
+537 NDCSQLEFG
-546 KAYILRKGEDVAL
+546 KAQILRKGKDIAL
-559 FAVGLMVDTAEDV
+559 FAIGLMVDIAEQT
-572 ADLLQAKGYST
+572 ADLLEKNGYSV
-583 AVINAR
+583 AVVNAR

-596 KMIVNFGNKVKLLV
+596 DVIVRLGREVQLLV
-610 SMEENT
+610 SLEENT
-616 RHGGFG
+616 IHGGFG

-629 SENGIRVP
+629 SVSGICVP
-637 TLLIGAPDRFIEQAS
+637 TLQLGVPDRFIAQGNPDEQLRSAELS
-652 QEEQRKAANLNAE
+652 ME
-665 QIFMRILERIHL
+665 QIYSRILERL
-677 PAEKIGNKRT
+677 PVPAHKKIRKKRIVSP
-687 GLQKIHA
+687 KILAS

>member
-1 MNHINIFSFKLIN
+1 MK
-14 ILVRVY
+14 
-20 WLIRVYFSSRVTSNY
+20 
-35 KSNTLKKREFERQ
+35 
-48 SMNSILDSISQP
+48 SILASISQP
-60 KEIQNLNLKELI
+60 KEIQNLNLKELT
-72 QLAKECRHRII
+72 QLAAECRQRII

-88 QGGHLASSLGTVEIT
+88 RGGHLASSLGTVEIT

-110 DFSIDRIVWDVGH
+110 DFSLDRIVWDVGH
-123 QAYPYKILTDRNKH
+123 QAYPYKILTDRNEN
-137 FDSLGKAGGIKKFLS
+137 FDSLGKTGGIKKFLS

-185 KHRVIAIIGDGA
+185 KHRVIAVIGDGA

-210 GSLDKNVL
+210 GSLDKNML

-240 RFASSRFYNRFREE
+240 RFASSRFYNSFREE

-263 FSEQLGLKTTLQ
+263 FSERLGLKATLQ

-299 FGTVDGHKL
+299 FGTVDGHNL
-308 PDLLNLID
+308 PDLLDLID
-316 HVKNLD
+316 HVKDLD

-339 AEEDSYKY
+339 AEEDSHKY

-361 KKEPTGNAKSFSEV
+361 KNKSTGSAISFSQA
-375 FGDKLDELM
+375 FGDKLGELM
-384 ARDQK
+384 ERDEK
-389 LVVLSAAMLSGTGI
+389 VVVLTAAMLSGTGI

-428 AGLAVAGN
+428 AGLATTGN

-457 IAIQKLPVCF
+457 VAIQKLPVRF
-467 MIDRAGLV
+467 MLDRAGFV

-513 FACNYEKGPLAI
+513 LACNYENGPLAI
-525 RYPKASTAEVDE
+525 RYPRGNTVELDE
-537 NKSPQLEFG
+537 NKSPQIEFG
-546 KAYILRKGEDVAL
+546 KAHILRKGQDVAL
-559 FAVGLMVDTAEDV
+559 FAVGSMVDTAEEV
-572 ADLLQAKGYST
+572 ADVLEAKGFSA

-596 KMIVNFGNKVKLLV
+596 KVIVQFGGKVKLLV
-610 SMEENT
+610 SLEENT
-616 RHGGFG
+616 IHGGFG
-622 SGVLETL
+622 SGVLESL
-629 SENGIRVP
+629 SEKGMCVP
-637 TLLIGAPDRFIEQAS
+637 TLQIGVPDRFIAQGS
-652 QEEQRKAANLNAE
+652 PEEQRQATELSPE
-665 QIFMRILERIHL
+665 QISTRILERL
-677 PAEKIGNKRT
+677 PVTEKEINKKRND
-687 GLQKIHA
+687 LQKVSA

>member
-1 MNHINIFSFKLIN
+1 
-14 ILVRVY
+14 
-20 WLIRVYFSSRVTSNY
+20 
-35 KSNTLKKREFERQ
+35 
-48 SMNSILDSISQP
+48 MNSILDSISQP

-254 TLEFAEKAP
+254 TLEFADKAP

-525 RYPKASTAEVDE
+525 RYPKASTAEIDE

>member
-1 MNHINIFSFKLIN
+1 M
-14 ILVRVY
+14 
-20 WLIRVYFSSRVTSNY
+20 
-35 KSNTLKKREFERQ
+35 KSLLE
-48 SMNSILDSISQP
+48 SISQP
-60 KEIQNLNLKELI
+60 TEIQNLNLQELT
-72 QLAKECRHRII
+72 QLAEECRQRII

-88 QGGHLASSLGTVEIT
+88 RGGHLASSLGTVEIT

-110 DFSIDRIVWDVGH
+110 NFNIDRIVWDVGH
-123 QAYPYKILTDRNKH
+123 QAYAYKILTGRNEK

-152 RDESSYD
+152 RDESSFD

-185 KHRVIAIIGDGA
+185 KHRVVAVIGDGA

-210 GSLDKNVL
+210 GALDKNML

-223 NGISIDPNVGAI
+223 NCVSIDPNVGAI

-240 RFASSRFYNRFREE
+240 RFASSRFYNSFREE

-263 FSEQLGLKTTLQ
+263 FSERLGLKTTLQ

-299 FGTVDGHKL
+299 FGTVDGHDL
-308 PDLLNLID
+308 PELLDLIN
-316 HVKNLD
+316 HVKDLD

-339 AEEDSYKY
+339 AEEDAHKY
-347 HGVTPFEPVDGKFI
+347 HGVTPFEPEDGKFI
-361 KKEPTGNAKSFSEV
+361 KKKSSGNAISFSQV
-375 FGDKLDELM
+375 FGNKLGELM
-384 ARDQK
+384 ARDEQ
-389 LVVLSAAMLSGTGI
+389 VVVVTAAMLSGTGI

-409 YPDRVLDV
+409 YPERVLDV

-428 AGLAVAGN
+428 AGLATTGS

-457 IAIQKLPVCF
+457 VAIQKLPVRF
-467 MIDRAGLV
+467 MLDRAGFV

-501 PRNGAELRGMME
+501 PRDGEELRGMME
-513 FACNYEKGPLAI
+513 LAYNNESGPSAI
-525 RYPKASTAEVDE
+525 RYPRGNTANPDE
-537 NKSPQLEFG
+537 NDCSQLEFG
-546 KAYILRKGEDVAL
+546 KAQILRKGKDIAL
-559 FAVGLMVDTAEDV
+559 FAIGLMVDIAEQT
-572 ADLLQAKGYST
+572 ADLLEKNGYSV
-583 AVINAR
+583 AVVNAR

-596 KMIVNFGNKVKLLV
+596 DVIVRLGREVQLLV
-610 SMEENT
+610 SLEENT
-616 RHGGFG
+616 IHGGFG

-629 SENGIRVP
+629 SVSGICVP
-637 TLLIGAPDRFIEQAS
+637 TLQLGVPDRFIAQGNPDEQLRSAELS
-652 QEEQRKAANLNAE
+652 ME
-665 QIFMRILERIHL
+665 QIYSRILERL
-677 PAEKIGNKRT
+677 PVPAHKKIRKKRIVSPKK
-687 GLQKIHA
+687 LAS

>member
-1 MNHINIFSFKLIN
+1 M
-14 ILVRVY
+14 
-20 WLIRVYFSSRVTSNY
+20 
-35 KSNTLKKREFERQ
+35 KSLLE
-48 SMNSILDSISQP
+48 SISQP
-60 KEIQNLNLKELI
+60 TEIQNLNLQELT
-72 QLAKECRHRII
+72 QLAEDCRQRII
-83 EVTSQ
+83 KVTSQ
-88 QGGHLASSLGTVEIT
+88 RGGHLASSLGTVEIT

-110 DFSIDRIVWDVGH
+110 NFNIDRIVWDVGH
-123 QAYPYKILTDRNKH
+123 QAYAYKILTGRNEK

-152 RDESSYD
+152 RDESSFD

-185 KHRVIAIIGDGA
+185 NHRVIAVIGDGA

-210 GSLDKNVL
+210 GALDKNML

-223 NGISIDPNVGAI
+223 NSVSIDPNVGAI

-240 RFASSRFYNRFREE
+240 RFASSRFYNSFREE

-263 FSEQLGLKTTLQ
+263 FSERLGLKTTLQ

-299 FGTVDGHKL
+299 FGTVDGHDL
-308 PDLLNLID
+308 PELLDLIN
-316 HVKNLD
+316 HVKDLD

-339 AEEDSYKY
+339 AEKDAHKY
-347 HGVTPFEPVDGKFI
+347 HGVTPFEPEDGKFV
-361 KKEPTGNAKSFSEV
+361 KKKSSGNAISFSQV
-375 FGDKLDELM
+375 FGNKLGELM
-384 ARDQK
+384 ARDEQ
-389 LVVLSAAMLSGTGI
+389 VVVVTAAMLSGTGI

-409 YPDRVLDV
+409 YPERVLDV

-428 AGLAVAGN
+428 AGLATTGS

-457 IAIQKLPVCF
+457 VAIQKLPVRF
-467 MIDRAGLV
+467 MLDRAGFV
-475 GADGPTHHGLYD
+475 GTDGPTHHGLYD

-501 PRNGAELRGMME
+501 PRDGGELRGMME
-513 FACNYEKGPLAI
+513 LAYNNESGPSAI
-525 RYPKASTAEVDE
+525 RYPRGNTANPDE
-537 NKSPQLEFG
+537 NDCSQLEFG
-546 KAYILRKGEDVAL
+546 KAQILRKGKDIAL
-559 FAVGLMVDTAEDV
+559 FAIGLMVDIAEQT
-572 ADLLQAKGYST
+572 ADLLEKNGYSV
-583 AVINAR
+583 AVVNAR

-596 KMIVNFGNKVKLLV
+596 DVIVRLGREVQLLV
-610 SMEENT
+610 SLEENT
-616 RHGGFG
+616 IHGGFG

-629 SENGIRVP
+629 SVSGICVP
-637 TLLIGAPDRFIEQAS
+637 TLQLGVPDRFIAQGNPDEQLRSAELS
-652 QEEQRKAANLNAE
+652 ME
-665 QIFMRILERIHL
+665 QIYSRILERL
-677 PAEKIGNKRT
+677 PVTAHKKFRKKRT
-687 GLQKIHA
+687 VSPKILAS

>member
-1 MNHINIFSFKLIN
+1 
-14 ILVRVY
+14 
-20 WLIRVYFSSRVTSNY
+20 
-35 KSNTLKKREFERQ
+35 
-48 SMNSILDSISQP
+48 MNSILDSISQP

-185 KHRVIAIIGDGA
+185 KHRVIAVIGDGA

-457 IAIQKLPVCF
+457 IAIQKLPVRF

-525 RYPKASTAEVDE
+525 RYPKASTAEIDE

>member
-1 MNHINIFSFKLIN
+1 M
-14 ILVRVY
+14 
-20 WLIRVYFSSRVTSNY
+20 
-35 KSNTLKKREFERQ
+35 KSLLE
-48 SMNSILDSISQP
+48 SISQP
-60 KEIQNLNLKELI
+60 TEIQNLNLQELT
-72 QLAKECRHRII
+72 QLAEECRQRII
-83 EVTSQ
+83 KVTSQ
-88 QGGHLASSLGTVEIT
+88 RGGHLASSLGTVEIT

-110 DFSIDRIVWDVGH
+110 NFNIDRIVWDVGH
-123 QAYPYKILTDRNKH
+123 QAYAYKILTGRNEK

-152 RDESSYD
+152 RDESSFD

-185 KHRVIAIIGDGA
+185 KHRVIAVIGDGA

-210 GSLDKNVL
+210 GALDKNML

-223 NGISIDPNVGAI
+223 NSVSIDPNVGAI

-240 RFASSRFYNRFREE
+240 RFASSRFYNSFREE

-263 FSEQLGLKTTLQ
+263 FSERLGLKTTLQ

-299 FGTVDGHKL
+299 FGTVDGHDL
-308 PDLLNLID
+308 PELLDLIN
-316 HVKNLD
+316 HVKDLD
-322 GPIVI
+322 GPIII

-339 AEEDSYKY
+339 AEEDAHKY
-347 HGVTPFEPVDGKFI
+347 HGVTPFEPEDGKFV
-361 KKEPTGNAKSFSEV
+361 KKKSSGNAISFSQV
-375 FGDKLDELM
+375 FGNKLGELM
-384 ARDQK
+384 ARDEQ
-389 LVVLSAAMLSGTGI
+389 VVVVTAAMLSGTGI

-409 YPDRVLDV
+409 YPERVLDV

-428 AGLAVAGN
+428 AGLATTGS

-457 IAIQKLPVCF
+457 VAIQKLPVRF
-467 MIDRAGLV
+467 MLDRAGFV

-501 PRNGAELRGMME
+501 PRDGEELRGMME
-513 FACNYEKGPLAI
+513 LAYNNESGPSAI
-525 RYPKASTAEVDE
+525 RYPRGNTANPDE
-537 NKSPQLEFG
+537 NDCSQLEFG
-546 KAYILRKGEDVAL
+546 KAQILRKGKDIAL
-559 FAVGLMVDTAEDV
+559 FAIGLMVDIAEQT
-572 ADLLQAKGYST
+572 ADLLEKNGYSV
-583 AVINAR
+583 AVVNAR

-596 KMIVNFGNKVKLLV
+596 DVIVRLGREVQLLV
-610 SMEENT
+610 SLEENT
-616 RHGGFG
+616 IHGGFG

-629 SENGIRVP
+629 SVSGICVP
-637 TLLIGAPDRFIEQAS
+637 TLQLGVPDRFIAQGNPDEQLRSAELS
-652 QEEQRKAANLNAE
+652 ME
-665 QIFMRILERIHL
+665 QIYSRILERL
-677 PAEKIGNKRT
+677 PVPAHKKIRKKRT
-687 GLQKIHA
+687 VSPKILAS

>member
-1 MNHINIFSFKLIN
+1 MK
-14 ILVRVY
+14 
-20 WLIRVYFSSRVTSNY
+20 
-35 KSNTLKKREFERQ
+35 
-48 SMNSILDSISQP
+48 SILASISQP
-60 KEIQNLNLKELI
+60 KEIQNLNLKELT
-72 QLAKECRHRII
+72 QLAAECRQRII

-88 QGGHLASSLGTVEIT
+88 RGGHLASSLGTVEIT

-110 DFSIDRIVWDVGH
+110 DFSLDRIVWDVGH
-123 QAYPYKILTDRNKH
+123 QAYPYKILTDRNEN
-137 FDSLGKAGGIKKFLS
+137 FDSLGKTGGIKKFLS

-176 AIGRDLQQK
+176 AIGRDLQQE
-185 KHRVIAIIGDGA
+185 KHRVIAVIGDGA

-210 GSLDKNVL
+210 GSLDKNML

-240 RFASSRFYNRFREE
+240 RFASSRFYNSFREE

-263 FSEQLGLKTTLQ
+263 FSERLGLKATLQ

-299 FGTVDGHKL
+299 FGTVDGHNL
-308 PDLLNLID
+308 PDLLDLID
-316 HVKNLD
+316 HVKDLD

-339 AEEDSYKY
+339 AEEDSHKY

-361 KKEPTGNAKSFSEV
+361 KNKSTGTTISFSQA
-375 FGDKLDELM
+375 FGDKLGELM
-384 ARDQK
+384 ERDEK
-389 LVVLSAAMLSGTGI
+389 VVVLTAAMLSGTGI

-428 AGLAVAGN
+428 AGLATTGN

-457 IAIQKLPVCF
+457 VAIQKLPVRF
-467 MIDRAGLV
+467 MLDRAGFV

-513 FACNYEKGPLAI
+513 LACNYENGPLAI
-525 RYPKASTAEVDE
+525 RYPRGNTAELDE
-537 NKSPQLEFG
+537 NKSPQIEFG
-546 KAYILRKGEDVAL
+546 KAHILRKGQDVAL
-559 FAVGLMVDTAEDV
+559 FAVGSMVDTAEEV
-572 ADLLQAKGYST
+572 ADVLEAKGFSA

-596 KMIVNFGNKVKLLV
+596 KVIVQFGGKVKLLV
-610 SMEENT
+610 SLEENT
-616 RHGGFG
+616 IHGGFG
-622 SGVLETL
+622 SGVLESL
-629 SENGIRVP
+629 SEKGMCVP
-637 TLLIGAPDRFIEQAS
+637 TLQIGVPDRFIAQGS
-652 QEEQRKAANLNAE
+652 PEEQRQATELSPE
-665 QIFMRILERIHL
+665 QISTRILERL
-677 PAEKIGNKRT
+677 PVTEKEINKKRT
-687 GLQKIHA
+687 DLQKVSA

>member
-1 MNHINIFSFKLIN
+1 M
-14 ILVRVY
+14 
-20 WLIRVYFSSRVTSNY
+20 
-35 KSNTLKKREFERQ
+35 KSLLE
-48 SMNSILDSISQP
+48 SISQP
-60 KEIQNLNLKELI
+60 TEIQNLNLQELT
-72 QLAKECRHRII
+72 QLAEECRQRII

-88 QGGHLASSLGTVEIT
+88 RGGHLASSLGTVEIT

-110 DFSIDRIVWDVGH
+110 NFNIDRIVWDVGH
-123 QAYPYKILTDRNKH
+123 QAYAYKILTGRNEK

-152 RDESSYD
+152 RDESSFD

-185 KHRVIAIIGDGA
+185 KHRVIAVIGDGA

-210 GSLDKNVL
+210 GALDKNML

-223 NGISIDPNVGAI
+223 NSVSIDPNVGAI

-240 RFASSRFYNRFREE
+240 RFASSRFYNSFREE

-263 FSEQLGLKTTLQ
+263 FSERLGLKTTLQ

-299 FGTVDGHKL
+299 FGTVDGHDL
-308 PDLLNLID
+308 PELLDLIN
-316 HVKNLD
+316 HVKDLD

-339 AEEDSYKY
+339 AEEDAHKY
-347 HGVTPFEPVDGKFI
+347 HGVTPFEPEDGKFV
-361 KKEPTGNAKSFSEV
+361 KKKSSGNAISFSQV
-375 FGDKLDELM
+375 FGNKLGELM
-384 ARDQK
+384 ARDEQ
-389 LVVLSAAMLSGTGI
+389 VVVVTAAMLSGTGI
-403 VKLQPK
+403 VKLQLK
-409 YPDRVLDV
+409 YPERVLDV

-428 AGLAVAGN
+428 AGLATTGS

-457 IAIQKLPVCF
+457 VAIQKLPVRF
-467 MIDRAGLV
+467 MLDRAGFV

-501 PRNGAELRGMME
+501 PRDGEELRGMME
-513 FACNYEKGPLAI
+513 LAYNNESGPSAI
-525 RYPKASTAEVDE
+525 RYPRGNTANPDE
-537 NKSPQLEFG
+537 NDCSQLEFG
-546 KAYILRKGEDVAL
+546 KAQILRKGKDIAL
-559 FAVGLMVDTAEDV
+559 FAIGLMVDIAEQT
-572 ADLLQAKGYST
+572 ADLLEKNGYSV
-583 AVINAR
+583 AVVNAR

-596 KMIVNFGNKVKLLV
+596 DVIVRLGREVQLLV
-610 SMEENT
+610 SLEENT
-616 RHGGFG
+616 IHGGFG

-629 SENGIRVP
+629 SVSGICVP
-637 TLLIGAPDRFIEQAS
+637 TLQLGVPDRFIAQGSPDEQLRSAELS
-652 QEEQRKAANLNAE
+652 ME
-665 QIFMRILERIHL
+665 QIYSRILERL
-677 PAEKIGNKRT
+677 PVPAHKKIRKKRT
-687 GLQKIHA
+687 VSPKILAS

>member
-1 MNHINIFSFKLIN
+1 M
-14 ILVRVY
+14 
-20 WLIRVYFSSRVTSNY
+20 
-35 KSNTLKKREFERQ
+35 KSLLE
-48 SMNSILDSISQP
+48 SISQP
-60 KEIQNLNLKELI
+60 SEIQNLNLQELT
-72 QLAKECRHRII
+72 QLAEECRQRII

-88 QGGHLASSLGTVEIT
+88 RGGHLASSLGTVEIT

-110 DFSIDRIVWDVGH
+110 NFNIDRIVWDVGH
-123 QAYPYKILTDRNKH
+123 QAYAYKILTGRNEK

-152 RDESSYD
+152 RDESSFD

-185 KHRVIAIIGDGA
+185 KHRVIAVIGDGA

-210 GSLDKNVL
+210 GALDKNML

-223 NGISIDPNVGAI
+223 NSVSIDPNVGAI

-240 RFASSRFYNRFREE
+240 RFASSRFYNSFREE

-263 FSEQLGLKTTLQ
+263 FSERLGLKTTLQ

-299 FGTVDGHKL
+299 FGTVDGHDL
-308 PDLLNLID
+308 PELLDLIN
-316 HVKNLD
+316 HVKDLD

-339 AEEDSYKY
+339 AEEDAHKY
-347 HGVTPFEPVDGKFI
+347 HGVTPFEPEDGKFV
-361 KKEPTGNAKSFSEV
+361 KKKSSGNAISFSQV
-375 FGDKLDELM
+375 FGNKLGELM
-384 ARDQK
+384 ARDEQ
-389 LVVLSAAMLSGTGI
+389 VVVVTAAMLSGTGI
-403 VKLQPK
+403 VKLQPT
-409 YPDRVLDV
+409 YPERVLDV

-428 AGLAVAGN
+428 AGLATTGS

-457 IAIQKLPVCF
+457 VAIQKLPVRF
-467 MIDRAGLV
+467 MLDRAGFV

-501 PRNGAELRGMME
+501 PRDGEELRGMME
-513 FACNYEKGPLAI
+513 LAYNNESGPSAI
-525 RYPKASTAEVDE
+525 RYPRGNTANPEE
-537 NKSPQLEFG
+537 NDCSQLEFG
-546 KAYILRKGEDVAL
+546 KAQILRKGKDIAL
-559 FAVGLMVDTAEDV
+559 FAIGLMVDIAEQI
-572 ADLLQAKGYST
+572 ADLLEKNGYSV
-583 AVINAR
+583 AVVNAR

-596 KMIVNFGNKVKLLV
+596 DVIVRLGREVQLLV
-610 SMEENT
+610 SLEENT
-616 RHGGFG
+616 IHGGFG

-629 SENGIRVP
+629 SVSGICVP
-637 TLLIGAPDRFIEQAS
+637 TLQLGVPDRFIAQGNPDEQLRSAELS
-652 QEEQRKAANLNAE
+652 ME
-665 QIFMRILERIHL
+665 QIYSRILERL
-677 PAEKIGNKRT
+677 PVPAHKKIRKKRIVSPKK
-687 GLQKIHA
+687 LAS

>member
-1 MNHINIFSFKLIN
+1 M
-14 ILVRVY
+14 
-20 WLIRVYFSSRVTSNY
+20 
-35 KSNTLKKREFERQ
+35 KSLLE
-48 SMNSILDSISQP
+48 SISQP
-60 KEIQNLNLKELI
+60 SEIQNLNLQELT
-72 QLAKECRHRII
+72 QLAEECRQRII
-83 EVTSQ
+83 KVTSQ
-88 QGGHLASSLGTVEIT
+88 RGGHLASSLGTVEIT

-110 DFSIDRIVWDVGH
+110 NFNIDRIVWDVGH
-123 QAYPYKILTDRNKH
+123 QTYAYKILTGRNEK

-152 RDESSYD
+152 RDESSFD

-185 KHRVIAIIGDGA
+185 KHRVIAVIGDGA

-210 GSLDKNVL
+210 GALDKNML

-223 NGISIDPNVGAI
+223 NSVSIDPNVGAI

-240 RFASSRFYNRFREE
+240 RFASSRFYNSFREE

-263 FSEQLGLKTTLQ
+263 FSERLGLKTTLQ

-299 FGTVDGHKL
+299 FGTVDGHDL
-308 PDLLNLID
+308 PELLDLIN
-316 HVKNLD
+316 HVKDLD

-339 AEEDSYKY
+339 AEEDAHKY
-347 HGVTPFEPVDGKFI
+347 HGVTPFEPEDGKFV
-361 KKEPTGNAKSFSEV
+361 KKKSSGNAISFSQV
-375 FGDKLDELM
+375 FGNKLGELM
-384 ARDQK
+384 ARDEQ
-389 LVVLSAAMLSGTGI
+389 VVVVTAAMLSGTGI
-403 VKLQPK
+403 LKLQPK
-409 YPDRVLDV
+409 YPKRVLDV

-428 AGLAVAGN
+428 AGLATTGS

-457 IAIQKLPVCF
+457 VAIQKLPVRF
-467 MIDRAGLV
+467 MLDRAGFV

-501 PRNGAELRGMME
+501 PRDGEELRGMME
-513 FACNYEKGPLAI
+513 LAYNNESGPSAI
-525 RYPKASTAEVDE
+525 RYPRGNTANPDD
-537 NKSPQLEFG
+537 NDCSQLEFG
-546 KAYILRKGEDVAL
+546 KAQILRKGKDIAL
-559 FAVGLMVDTAEDV
+559 FAIGSMVDIAEET
-572 ADLLQAKGYST
+572 ADLLEKNGYSV
-583 AVINAR
+583 AVVNAR

-596 KMIVNFGNKVKLLV
+596 DVIVRLGREVQLLV
-610 SMEENT
+610 SLEENT
-616 RHGGFG
+616 IHGGFG

-629 SENGIRVP
+629 SVSGICVP
-637 TLLIGAPDRFIEQAS
+637 TLQLGVPDRFIAQGNPDEQLRSAELS
-652 QEEQRKAANLNAE
+652 ME
-665 QIFMRILERIHL
+665 QIYSRILERL
-677 PAEKIGNKRT
+677 PVPAHKKIRKKRIVSPKK
-687 GLQKIHA
+687 LAS

>member
-1 MNHINIFSFKLIN
+1 M
-14 ILVRVY
+14 
-20 WLIRVYFSSRVTSNY
+20 
-35 KSNTLKKREFERQ
+35 KKREFERQ

-254 TLEFAEKAP
+254 TLEFADKAP
-263 FSEQLGLKTTLQ
+263 FSEQLGLKKTLQ

-457 IAIQKLPVCF
+457 IAIQKLPVRF

>member
-1 MNHINIFSFKLIN
+1 M
-14 ILVRVY
+14 
-20 WLIRVYFSSRVTSNY
+20 
-35 KSNTLKKREFERQ
+35 KSLLE
-48 SMNSILDSISQP
+48 SISQP
-60 KEIQNLNLKELI
+60 TEIQNLNLQELT
-72 QLAKECRHRII
+72 QLAEECRQRII
-83 EVTSQ
+83 KVTSQ
-88 QGGHLASSLGTVEIT
+88 RGGHLASSLGTVEIT

-110 DFSIDRIVWDVGH
+110 NFNIDRIVWDVGH
-123 QAYPYKILTDRNKH
+123 QAYAYKILTGRNEK

-152 RDESSYD
+152 RDESSFD

-185 KHRVIAIIGDGA
+185 KHRVIAVIGDGA

-210 GSLDKNVL
+210 GALDKNML

-223 NGISIDPNVGAI
+223 NSVSIDPNVGAI

-240 RFASSRFYNRFREE
+240 RFASSRFYNSFREE

-263 FSEQLGLKTTLQ
+263 FSERLGLKTTLQ

-299 FGTVDGHKL
+299 FGTVDGHDL
-308 PDLLNLID
+308 PELLDLIN
-316 HVKNLD
+316 HVKDLD

-339 AEEDSYKY
+339 AEEDAHKY
-347 HGVTPFEPVDGKFI
+347 HGVTPFEPEDGKFV
-361 KKEPTGNAKSFSEV
+361 KKKSSGNAISFSQV
-375 FGDKLDELM
+375 FGNKLGELM
-384 ARDQK
+384 ARDEQ
-389 LVVLSAAMLSGTGI
+389 VVVVTAAMLSGTGI

-409 YPDRVLDV
+409 YPERVLDV

-428 AGLAVAGN
+428 AGLATTGS

-457 IAIQKLPVCF
+457 VAIQKLPVRF
-467 MIDRAGLV
+467 MLDRAGFV

-501 PRNGAELRGMME
+501 PRDGEELRGMME
-513 FACNYEKGPLAI
+513 LAYNNESGPSAI
-525 RYPKASTAEVDE
+525 RYPRGNTANPEE
-537 NKSPQLEFG
+537 NDCSQLEFG
-546 KAYILRKGEDVAL
+546 KAQILRKGKDIAL
-559 FAVGLMVDTAEDV
+559 FAIGSMVDIAEET
-572 ADLLQAKGYST
+572 ADLLEKNGYSV
-583 AVINAR
+583 AVVNAR

-596 KMIVNFGNKVKLLV
+596 DVIVRLGREVQLLV
-610 SMEENT
+610 SLEENT
-616 RHGGFG
+616 IHGGFG

-629 SENGIRVP
+629 SVSGICVP
-637 TLLIGAPDRFIEQAS
+637 TLQLGVPDRFIAQGNPDEQLRSAELS
-652 QEEQRKAANLNAE
+652 ME
-665 QIFMRILERIHL
+665 QIYSRILERL
-677 PAEKIGNKRT
+677 PVPAHKKIRKKRIVSPKK
-687 GLQKIHA
+687 LAS

>member
-1 MNHINIFSFKLIN
+1 M
-14 ILVRVY
+14 
-20 WLIRVYFSSRVTSNY
+20 
-35 KSNTLKKREFERQ
+35 KSLLE
-48 SMNSILDSISQP
+48 SISQP
-60 KEIQNLNLKELI
+60 TEIQNLNLQELT
-72 QLAKECRHRII
+72 QLAEECRQRII

-88 QGGHLASSLGTVEIT
+88 RGGHLASSLGTVEIT

-110 DFSIDRIVWDVGH
+110 NFNIDRIVWDVGH
-123 QAYPYKILTDRNKH
+123 QAYAYKILTGRNEK

-152 RDESSYD
+152 RDESSFD

-185 KHRVIAIIGDGA
+185 KHRVIAVIGDGA

-210 GSLDKNVL
+210 GALDKNML

-223 NGISIDPNVGAI
+223 NCVSIDPNVGAI

-240 RFASSRFYNRFREE
+240 RFASSRFYNSFREE

-263 FSEQLGLKTTLQ
+263 FSERLGLKTTLQ

-299 FGTVDGHKL
+299 FGTVDGHDL
-308 PDLLNLID
+308 PELLDLIN
-316 HVKNLD
+316 HVKDLD

-339 AEEDSYKY
+339 AEEDAHKY
-347 HGVTPFEPVDGKFI
+347 HGVTPFEPEDGKFL
-361 KKEPTGNAKSFSEV
+361 KKKSSGNAISFSQV
-375 FGDKLDELM
+375 FGNKLGELM
-384 ARDQK
+384 ARDEQ
-389 LVVLSAAMLSGTGI
+389 VVVVTAAMLSGTGI

-409 YPDRVLDV
+409 YPERVLDV

-428 AGLAVAGN
+428 AGLATTGS

-457 IAIQKLPVCF
+457 VAIQKLPVRF
-467 MIDRAGLV
+467 MLDRAGFV

-501 PRNGAELRGMME
+501 PRDGEELRGMME
-513 FACNYEKGPLAI
+513 LAYNNESGPSAI
-525 RYPKASTAEVDE
+525 RYPRGNTANPDE
-537 NKSPQLEFG
+537 NDCSQLEFG
-546 KAYILRKGEDVAL
+546 KAQILRKGKDIAL
-559 FAVGLMVDTAEDV
+559 FAIGLMVDIAEQT
-572 ADLLQAKGYST
+572 ADLLEKNGYSV
-583 AVINAR
+583 AVVNAR

-596 KMIVNFGNKVKLLV
+596 DVIVRLGREVQLLV
-610 SMEENT
+610 SLEENT
-616 RHGGFG
+616 IHGGFG

-629 SENGIRVP
+629 SVSGICVP
-637 TLLIGAPDRFIEQAS
+637 TLQLGVPDRFIAQGNPDEQLRSAELS
-652 QEEQRKAANLNAE
+652 ME
-665 QIFMRILERIHL
+665 QIYSRILERL
-677 PAEKIGNKRT
+677 PVPAHKKIRKKRIVSPKK
-687 GLQKIHA
+687 LAS

>member
-1 MNHINIFSFKLIN
+1 MK
-14 ILVRVY
+14 
-20 WLIRVYFSSRVTSNY
+20 
-35 KSNTLKKREFERQ
+35 
-48 SMNSILDSISQP
+48 SILASISQP
-60 KEIQNLNLKELI
+60 KEIQNLNLKELT
-72 QLAKECRHRII
+72 QLAAECRQRII

-88 QGGHLASSLGTVEIT
+88 RGGHLASSLGTVEIT

-110 DFSIDRIVWDVGH
+110 DFSLDRIVWDVGH
-123 QAYPYKILTDRNKH
+123 QAYPYKILTDRNEN
-137 FDSLGKAGGIKKFLS
+137 FDSLGKTGGIKKFLS

-176 AIGRDLQQK
+176 AIGRDLQQE
-185 KHRVIAIIGDGA
+185 KHRVIAVIGDGA

-210 GSLDKNVL
+210 GSLDKNML

-240 RFASSRFYNRFREE
+240 RFASSRFYNSFREE
-254 TLEFAEKAP
+254 TLEFADKAP
-263 FSEQLGLKTTLQ
+263 FSERLGLKATLQ

-299 FGTVDGHKL
+299 FGTVDGHNL
-308 PDLLNLID
+308 PDLLDLID
-316 HVKNLD
+316 HVKDLD

-339 AEEDSYKY
+339 AEEDSHKY

-361 KKEPTGNAKSFSEV
+361 KNKSTGTAISFSQA
-375 FGDKLDELM
+375 FGDKLGELM
-384 ARDQK
+384 ERDEK
-389 LVVLSAAMLSGTGI
+389 VVVLTAAMLSGTGI

-428 AGLAVAGN
+428 AGLATTGN

-457 IAIQKLPVCF
+457 VAIQKLPVRF
-467 MIDRAGLV
+467 MLDRAGFV

-513 FACNYEKGPLAI
+513 LACNYENGPLAI
-525 RYPKASTAEVDE
+525 RYPRGNTVELDE
-537 NKSPQLEFG
+537 NKSPQIEFG
-546 KAYILRKGEDVAL
+546 KAHVLRKGQDVAL
-559 FAVGLMVDTAEDV
+559 FAVGTMVDTAEEV
-572 ADLLQAKGYST
+572 ADVLEAKGFST

-596 KMIVNFGNKVKLLV
+596 KVIVQFGGKVKLLV
-610 SMEENT
+610 SLEENT
-616 RHGGFG
+616 IHGGFG
-622 SGVLETL
+622 SGVLESL
-629 SENGIRVP
+629 SEKGMCVP
-637 TLLIGAPDRFIEQAS
+637 TLQIGVPDRFIAQGS
-652 QEEQRKAANLNAE
+652 PEEQRQATELSPE
-665 QIFMRILERIHL
+665 QISTRILERL
-677 PAEKIGNKRT
+677 PVTEKEINKKRND
-687 GLQKIHA
+687 LQKVSA

>member
-1 MNHINIFSFKLIN
+1 M
-14 ILVRVY
+14 
-20 WLIRVYFSSRVTSNY
+20 
-35 KSNTLKKREFERQ
+35 KSLLE
-48 SMNSILDSISQP
+48 SISQP
-60 KEIQNLNLKELI
+60 TEIQNLNLQELT
-72 QLAKECRHRII
+72 QLAEECRQRII

-88 QGGHLASSLGTVEIT
+88 RGGHLASSLGTVEIT

-110 DFSIDRIVWDVGH
+110 NFNIDRIVWDVGH
-123 QAYPYKILTDRNKH
+123 QAYAYKILTGRNEK

-152 RDESSYD
+152 RDESSFD

-185 KHRVIAIIGDGA
+185 KHRVIAVIGDGA

-210 GSLDKNVL
+210 GALDKNML

-223 NGISIDPNVGAI
+223 NSVSIDPNVGAI

-240 RFASSRFYNRFREE
+240 RFASSRFYNSFREE

-263 FSEQLGLKTTLQ
+263 FSERLGLKTTLQ

-299 FGTVDGHKL
+299 FGTVDGHDL
-308 PDLLNLID
+308 PELLDLIN
-316 HVKNLD
+316 HVKDLD

-339 AEEDSYKY
+339 AEEDAHKY
-347 HGVTPFEPVDGKFI
+347 HGVTPFEPEDGKFL
-361 KKEPTGNAKSFSEV
+361 KKKSSGNAISFSQV
-375 FGDKLDELM
+375 FGNKLGELM
-384 ARDQK
+384 ARDEQ
-389 LVVLSAAMLSGTGI
+389 VVVVTAAMLSGTGI

-409 YPDRVLDV
+409 YPERVLDV

-428 AGLAVAGN
+428 AGLATTGS

-457 IAIQKLPVCF
+457 VAIQKLPVRF
-467 MIDRAGLV
+467 MLDRAGFV

-501 PRNGAELRGMME
+501 PRDGEELRGMME
-513 FACNYEKGPLAI
+513 LAYNNESGPSAI
-525 RYPKASTAEVDE
+525 RYPRGNTANPDE
-537 NKSPQLEFG
+537 NDCFQIEFG
-546 KAYILRKGEDVAL
+546 KAQILRKGKDIAL
-559 FAVGLMVDTAEDV
+559 FAIGLMVDIAEQT
-572 ADLLQAKGYST
+572 ADLLGKNGYSV
-583 AVINAR
+583 AVVNAR

-596 KMIVNFGNKVKLLV
+596 DVIVRLGREVQLLV
-610 SMEENT
+610 SIEENT
-616 RHGGFG
+616 IHGGFG

-629 SENGIRVP
+629 SVRGICVP
-637 TLLIGAPDRFIEQAS
+637 TLQLGVPDRFIEQGNPD
-652 QEEQRKAANLNAE
+652 EQLRSAELSME
-665 QIFMRILERIHL
+665 QIYSRILERL
-677 PAEKIGNKRT
+677 PVPAHKKIKKKRIVSPKK
-687 GLQKIHA
+687 LASL

>member
-1 MNHINIFSFKLIN
+1 MK
-14 ILVRVY
+14 
-20 WLIRVYFSSRVTSNY
+20 
-35 KSNTLKKREFERQ
+35 
-48 SMNSILDSISQP
+48 SILASISQP
-60 KEIQNLNLKELI
+60 KEIQNLNLKELT
-72 QLAKECRHRII
+72 QLAAECRQRII

-88 QGGHLASSLGTVEIT
+88 RGGHLASSLGTVEIT

-110 DFSIDRIVWDVGH
+110 DFSLDRIVWDVGH
-123 QAYPYKILTDRNKH
+123 QAYPYKILTDRNEN
-137 FDSLGKAGGIKKFLS
+137 FDSLGKTGGIKKFLS

-185 KHRVIAIIGDGA
+185 KHRVIAVIGDGA

-210 GSLDKNVL
+210 GSLDKNML

-240 RFASSRFYNRFREE
+240 RFASSRFYNSFREE
-254 TLEFAEKAP
+254 TLEFADKAP
-263 FSEQLGLKTTLQ
+263 FSERLGLKATLQ

-299 FGTVDGHKL
+299 FGTVDGHNL
-308 PDLLNLID
+308 PDLLDLID
-316 HVKNLD
+316 HVKDLD

-339 AEEDSYKY
+339 AEEDSHKY

-361 KKEPTGNAKSFSEV
+361 KNKSTGTAISFSQA
-375 FGDKLDELM
+375 FGDKLGELM
-384 ARDQK
+384 ERDEK
-389 LVVLSAAMLSGTGI
+389 VVVLTAAMLSGTGI

-428 AGLAVAGN
+428 AGLATTGN

-457 IAIQKLPVCF
+457 VAIQKLPVRF
-467 MIDRAGLV
+467 MLDRAGFV

-513 FACNYEKGPLAI
+513 LACNYEKGPLAI
-525 RYPKASTAEVDE
+525 RYPRGNTVELDE
-537 NKSPQLEFG
+537 NKSPQIEFG
-546 KAYILRKGEDVAL
+546 KAHVLRKGQDVAL
-559 FAVGLMVDTAEDV
+559 FAVGVMVDTAEEV
-572 ADLLQAKGYST
+572 ADVLETKGFST

-596 KMIVNFGNKVKLLV
+596 KVIFQFGGKVKLLV
-610 SMEENT
+610 SLEENT
-616 RHGGFG
+616 IHGGFG
-622 SGVLETL
+622 SGVLESL
-629 SENGIRVP
+629 SEKGMCVP
-637 TLLIGAPDRFIEQAS
+637 TLQIGVPDRFIAQGS
-652 QEEQRKAANLNAE
+652 PEEQRQATELSPE
-665 QIFMRILERIHL
+665 QISTRILERL
-677 PAEKIGNKRT
+677 PVTEKEINKKRND
-687 GLQKIHA
+687 LQKVSA

>member
-1 MNHINIFSFKLIN
+1 MK
-14 ILVRVY
+14 
-20 WLIRVYFSSRVTSNY
+20 
-35 KSNTLKKREFERQ
+35 
-48 SMNSILDSISQP
+48 SILASISQP
-60 KEIQNLNLKELI
+60 KEIQNLNLKELT
-72 QLAKECRHRII
+72 QLAAECRQRII

-88 QGGHLASSLGTVEIT
+88 RGGHLASSLGTVEIT
-103 VALLKNF
+103 VALLKNY
-110 DFSIDRIVWDVGH
+110 DFSLDRIVWDVGH
-123 QAYPYKILTDRNKH
+123 QAYPYKILTDRNEN

-176 AIGRDLQQK
+176 AIGRDLQHK
-185 KHRVIAIIGDGA
+185 KHRVIAVIGDGA

-210 GSLDKNVL
+210 GSLDKNML

-240 RFASSRFYNRFREE
+240 RFASSRFYNSFREE
-254 TLEFAEKAP
+254 TLEFADKAP
-263 FSEQLGLKTTLQ
+263 FSERLGLKATLQ

-299 FGTVDGHKL
+299 FGTVDGHNL
-308 PDLLNLID
+308 PDLLDLFD
-316 HVKNLD
+316 HVKDLD

-339 AEEDSYKY
+339 AEEDSHKY

-361 KKEPTGNAKSFSEV
+361 KKKSTGNAISFSQV
-375 FGDKLDELM
+375 FGDKLGELM
-384 ARDQK
+384 ERDEK
-389 LVVLSAAMLSGTGI
+389 VVVVTAAMLSGTGI

-428 AGLAVAGN
+428 AGLATTGN

-457 IAIQKLPVCF
+457 VAIQNLPVRF
-467 MIDRAGLV
+467 MLDRAGFV

-513 FACNYEKGPLAI
+513 LASNYETGPLAI
-525 RYPKASTAEVDE
+525 RYPRGNTAELDE
-537 NKSPQLEFG
+537 KKIPQIEYG
-546 KAYILRKGEDVAL
+546 KAHIVRKGQDVAL
-559 FAVGLMVDTAEDV
+559 FAVGSMVDTAEKV
-572 ADLLQAKGYST
+572 ADLLEEKGYST
-583 AVINAR
+583 AVVNAR
-589 FVKPLDE
+589 FVKPLDGNV
-596 KMIVNFGNKVKLLV
+596 IVQFAEKVKLLV
-610 SMEENT
+610 SLEENT
-616 RHGGFG
+616 IHGGFG

-629 SENGIRVP
+629 SEQGICVP
-637 TLLIGAPDRFIEQAS
+637 TLQIGVPDRFIAQGS
-652 QEEQRKAANLNAE
+652 PEEQFQAAELSPE
-665 QIFMRILERIHL
+665 QISKRILERL
-677 PAEKIGNKRT
+677 PATVEKIDKKRID
-687 GLQKIHA
+687 LQKVSA